1 MAGSTLD
8 ETEPIEDI
16 IPDGASDG
24 ASDGVSDETTIEG
37 FDLDGLS
44 DFERSVVEGFTT
56 SEVEGTPESA
66 VSGVPSPSDPPADT
80 PADTSTDTSADTPTG
95 TPADTPA
102 DTDTF
107 DFMGTKLT
115 MAQGRDLVNLYEWAS
130 SLTPEQAQR
139 VSEALADP
147 APSAPSAPASPAP
160 APAPATPAPTTDYDE
175 FTDPAVIAKI
185 RELDAK
191 IAQLDLANTATE
203 SSLQAQREAEANR
216 VLSEVRASYAEQ
228 HGLNEIEMEQLM
240 ARTYQSGVTIHLAPQ
255 FKDPAAL
262 FTAAFDQTLW
272 TEPSFREREI
282 ARIQAQR
289 DSETAAIQSRNRQ
302 KAKLSAGLNGSSGS
316 LPRKDP
322 APRDLTPGE
331 RHEAMVAEFR
341 AAQGG

>member
-66 VSGVPSPSDPPADT
+66 VSGVPSPSDPPADAPTDT
-80 PADTSTDTSADTPTG
+80 PAGTSTDTSTG
-95 TPADTPA
+95 TPADTSA

-107 DFMGTKLT
+107 EFMGTKLT

-147 APSAPSAPASPAP
+147 APPAPASPAP
-160 APAPATPAPTTDYDE
+160 AAAPATPAPTTDYDE

-240 ARTYQSGVTIHLAPQ
+240 ARTYQSGVTTHLAPQ

>member
-16 IPDGASDG
+16 IPDGTSDGASDG

-66 VSGVPSPSDPPADT
+66 VSGVPSPSDPPADAPT
-80 PADTSTDTSADTPTG
+80 DTSTGTSAGTSAGTSTGTSTDTSTGTPTDTSADT
-95 TPADTPA
+95 
-102 DTDTF
+102 DTF
-107 DFMGTKLT
+107 EFMGTKLT

-147 APSAPSAPASPAP
+147 APPAPASPASPAP

-240 ARTYQSGVTIHLAPQ
+240 ARTYQSGVTTHLAPQ

-262 FTAAFDQTLW
+262 FTAAFDQTL
-272 TEPSFREREI
+272 
-282 ARIQAQR
+282 
-289 DSETAAIQSRNRQ
+289 
-302 KAKLSAGLNGSSGS
+302 
-316 LPRKDP
+316 
-322 APRDLTPGE
+322 
-331 RHEAMVAEFR
+331 
-341 AAQGG
+341 